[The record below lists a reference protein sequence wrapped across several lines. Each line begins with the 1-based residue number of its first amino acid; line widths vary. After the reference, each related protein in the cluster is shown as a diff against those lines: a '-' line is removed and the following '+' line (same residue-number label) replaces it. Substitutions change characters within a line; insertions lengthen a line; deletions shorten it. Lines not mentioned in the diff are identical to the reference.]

1 MSRRF
6 LRLGFGLSRTLV
18 SEYIL
23 RLFQLSDVQ
32 ECYFVCQFVNKRA
45 VLYQLRWQ
53 LYPPGCWLYKCLC
66 HHLPD
71 VMLSVC
77 VFSAG
82 HIHCWNVSWWHSQS
96 LRVNAFEF
104 WNAGGPSELAKDWF
118 VHLYCRRII
127 IIIIIIRAFVRR
139 TMSASEL
146 NLRRRK
152 LFSSVCGRFY
162 SGLRSA
168 MFRSVKMRVCL
179 KLNHRVL
186 KETSCPQ

>member
-96 LRVNAFEF
+96 LRVNSFEF
-104 WNAGGPSELAKDWF
+104 WHVCGPSGLANDLLCAPTLQAY
-118 VHLYCRRII
+118 V
-127 IIIIIIRAFVRR
+127 VR
-139 TMSASEL
+139 M
-146 NLRRRK
+146 
-152 LFSSVCGRFY
+152 FSVCGLLY
-162 SGLRSA
+162 AGLWSA
-168 MFRSVKMRVCL
+168 MFRSVEMRVCL
-179 KLNHRVL
+179 KLNQRVL
-186 KETSCPQ
+186 